1 MLLPTAVSAVGQRV
15 RAWLQEQGLRPV
27 IVGEFDDSALAQE
40 FGRKGVGFYVGPAV
54 LAHGIV
60 EQTGMQLIG
69 QVDSLRAEFYAI
81 SIERR
86 IRHRG
91 VAAITQAARSL
102 LS

>member
-1 MLLPTAVSAVGQRV
+1 M
-15 RAWLQEQGLRPV
+15 
-27 IVGEFDDSALAQE
+27 
-40 FGRKGVGFYVGPAV
+40 